1 MPEIGVESPTRKSGT
16 NVAQRGYIPIEEFR
30 PPPIGGFVKEV
41 REARHFSQAE
51 LARRCNLSRAYINAL
66 ESGNVKEPS
75 ARTLGLLAGALEIDI
90 MEMLE
95 ATGTI
100 RVGDRGGISD
110 EAELSSYLRRERD
123 LSEQSIRSILRLIS
137 LFELGDKQGIE

>member
-1 MPEIGVESPTRKSGT
+1 MT
-16 NVAQRGYIPIEEFR
+16 QRGYVPAEEFR

-75 ARTLGLLAGALEIDI
+75 ARTLGLLAGALQIDI
-90 MEMLE
+90 MEILE
-95 ATGTI
+95 ATGAVRI
-100 RVGDRGGISD
+100 ADRGGISD
-110 EAELSSYLRRERD
+110 EAQLASYLRRRRD
-123 LSEQSIRSILRLIS
+123 LSETSVRSILRLIS

>member
-1 MPEIGVESPTRKSGT
+1 MAITRKASNAT
-16 NVAQRGYIPIEEFR
+16 TVAQRGYVPVGEFL

-41 REARHFSQAE
+41 REARHLSQAE

-75 ARTLGLLAGALEIDI
+75 ARTLGLLARALEIDI

-95 ATGTI
+95 ATGTV
-100 RVGDRGGISD
+100 RISD
-110 EAELSSYLRRERD
+110 RSGITGEAQLASYLRHERD
-123 LSEQSIRSILRLIS
+123 LSEQSIRSILHLIS
-137 LFELGDKQGIE
+137 LYEIGDRQGIE

>member
-1 MPEIGVESPTRKSGT
+1 MSS
-16 NVAQRGYIPIEEFR
+16 AQRGYRIVDELR

-41 REARHFSQAE
+41 REARHLSQAE

-90 MEMLE
+90 MEILE
-95 ATGTI
+95 ATGTV
-100 RVGDRGGISD
+100 RLDEHHGISE
-110 EAELSSYLRRERD
+110 EAQLSSYLRRERN
-123 LSEQSIRSILRLIS
+123 LSESSIRSILHLIA
-137 LFELGDKQGIE
+137 LFELGDRQGIK

>member
-1 MPEIGVESPTRKSGT
+1 M
-16 NVAQRGYIPIEEFR
+16 AQRGYVTAEEFH
-30 PPPIGGFVKEV
+30 PPPIGGFVKQV
-41 REARHFSQAE
+41 REARHLSQAE

-95 ATGTI
+95 ATGTV
-100 RVGDRGGISD
+100 RLQAGSGISD
-110 EAELSSYLRRERD
+110 EAQLASYLRRERE
-123 LSEQSIRSILRLIS
+123 LSEVSIRSIMRLIS
-137 LFELGDKQGIE
+137 LFEMGDKQGIVE

>member
-1 MPEIGVESPTRKSGT
+1 LAR
-16 NVAQRGYIPIEEFR
+16 RGYVPAEEFV
-30 PPPIGGFVKEV
+30 PPPIGGFVKNV

-75 ARTLGLLAGALEIDI
+75 ARTLGLLARALEIDI

-95 ATGTI
+95 ATGTVRI
-100 RVGDRGGISD
+100 ADSEGIID
-110 EAELSSYLRRERD
+110 DAQLASYLRRERK
-123 LSEQSIRSILRLIS
+123 LTETSIRSVMHLIS
-137 LFELGDKQGIE
+137 LFEMGDKAGIE

>member
-1 MPEIGVESPTRKSGT
+1 MESEIRVVPQHVYVPVEG
-16 NVAQRGYIPIEEFR
+16 FR

-41 REARHFSQAE
+41 REARHLSQAE

-75 ARTLGLLAGALEIDI
+75 ARTLGLLSNALEIDI

-95 ATGTI
+95 ATGTV
-100 RVGDRGGISD
+100 RVSENHGISD
-110 EAELSSYLRRERD
+110 EAQLSLYLRRERK
-123 LSEQSIRSILRLIS
+123 LTEQSIRSILHLIS
-137 LFELGDKQGIE
+137 LFEMGDAQDIK

>member
-1 MPEIGVESPTRKSGT
+1 M
-16 NVAQRGYIPIEEFR
+16 EEFR

-41 REARHFSQAE
+41 REARHLSQAE

-75 ARTLGLLAGALEIDI
+75 ARTLGLLARALEIDI
-90 MEMLE
+90 MEILE

-100 RVGDRGGISD
+100 RINKDSGIAD
-110 EAELSSYLRRERD
+110 EAQLASYLRRERN
-123 LSEQSIRSILRLIS
+123 LTEKSVRSVLHLIS
-137 LFELGDKQGIE
+137 LYEMGDKQGIE